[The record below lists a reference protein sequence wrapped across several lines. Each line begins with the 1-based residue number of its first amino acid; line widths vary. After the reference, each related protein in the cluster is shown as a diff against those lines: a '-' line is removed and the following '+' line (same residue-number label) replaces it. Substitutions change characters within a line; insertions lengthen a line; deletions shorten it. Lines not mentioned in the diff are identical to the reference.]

1 MGKYWEYGNIIGN
14 HLNINGTYI
23 YILVKYHGEI
33 IFQIMAIHSSSH
45 EHLTWLV
52 NSQPCWLMIGFCWVL
67 LSMNHGI
74 HGGLSRSNISKII
87 INRWIHGSLIDL
99 LIDNP
104 WIINGFTIIG
114 NPYGNPMKHNLPSV
128 STWISTHG
136 WLVGWAV
143 DDETLM
149 DQLAVNDGHIWWRES
164 PLAAHCAGIFAYTN
178 GCFLGLFPATFHTLM
193 FWIIIDDG
201 YCSNFHPI
209 IVLELMFW
217 L

>member
-23 YILVKYHGEI
+23 YIMVKYHGEI

-87 INRWIHGSLIDL
+87 INR
-99 LIDNP
+99 
-104 WIINGFTIIG
+104 
-114 NPYGNPMKHNLPSV
+114 
-128 STWISTHG
+128 
-136 WLVGWAV
+136 
-143 DDETLM
+143 
-149 DQLAVNDGHIWWRES
+149 
-164 PLAAHCAGIFAYTN
+164 
-178 GCFLGLFPATFHTLM
+178 
-193 FWIIIDDG
+193 
-201 YCSNFHPI
+201 
-209 IVLELMFW
+209 
-217 L
+217 